1 MSDEIAKENEKTD
14 EIALPSTLSGKYDA
28 FKNGSDYTFEKKG
41 TFTMTKGV
49 VVEKDAKQKVLN
61 SNIDY

>member
-1 MSDEIAKENEKTD
+1 MRKLMK
-14 EIALPSTLSGKYDA
+14 LRCPPPSAASMIF

-49 VVEKDAKQKVLN
+49 VVEKGAKLKVLN

>member
-14 EIALPSTLSGKYDA
+14 EIALPYTLSGKYDV
-28 FKNGSDYTFEKKG
+28 FKNSSDYTFEKKG

-49 VVEKDAKQKVLN
+49 VVEKGAKLKVLN